1 VSRSRETAIATE
13 ERNVLTGVSGLA
25 RTLQKNE
32 SGAQMRVKTRPAPA
46 AVPATGQGTG
56 SRAVLCRTRNR
67 LETGRQIRVEWR
79 NAGTAS
85 AQPVL
90 VQPGSVIPLN
100 ESAAALLELC
110 DGTRSFD
117 EVVEQFV
124 AQPGNAGLAADAQ
137 DFLEAARQ
145 RGWIVEV

>member
-1 VSRSRETAIATE
+1 MG
-13 ERNVLTGVSGLA
+13 N
-25 RTLQKNE
+25 
-32 SGAQMRVKTRPAPA
+32 
-46 AVPATGQGTG
+46 
-56 SRAVLCRTRNR
+56 RAVLCRTRTR
-67 LETGRQIRVEWR
+67 LETGRQVRVEWR

-90 VQPGSVIPLN
+90 VHPGGAVPLN

-117 EVVEQFV
+117 EVVDAFV
-124 AQPGNAGLAADAQ
+124 AQPGNANLASDAR

-145 RGWIVEV
+145 RGWVVEI

>member
-1 VSRSRETAIATE
+1 M
-13 ERNVLTGVSGLA
+13 
-25 RTLQKNE
+25 QKTE
-32 SGAQMRVKTRPAPA
+32 SGAQMRVKTRLPPARVPA
-46 AVPATGQGTG
+46 AGQGTG
-56 SRAVLCRTRNR
+56 TRAVLCRTRNR
-67 LETGRQIRVEWR
+67 LETGRQVRVEWR

-90 VQPGSVIPLN
+90 VQPGGIVPLN

-145 RGWIVEV
+145 RGWVVEV

>member
-1 VSRSRETAIATE
+1 
-13 ERNVLTGVSGLA
+13 
-25 RTLQKNE
+25 LQKNG
-32 SGAQMRVKTRPAPA
+32 SGAQMRAKTRLSPARLPA
-46 AVPATGQGTG
+46 MGQGTG

-67 LETGRQIRVEWR
+67 LETGRQVRVEWR
-79 NAGTAS
+79 SAGSAS

-90 VQPGSVIPLN
+90 VQPGGTVPLN

-110 DGTRSFD
+110 DGTRSYD

-124 AQPGNAGLAADAQ
+124 AQPGNEGLAADAQ

-145 RGWIVEV
+145 RGWVVEV